1 MAYTNKDTVQNYL
14 AINIDACFDD
24 YIDLLIAAAKRY
36 IDNYTGTEFESSDD
50 TYRLYDGSGTN
61 TILTDD
67 FTSITKIEL
76 LDSDRDVDTTLNN
89 ADDWYLYP
97 ENKTTKNKIILDTDA
112 DFVHFHMGHQNIKV
126 YGSFAAATTVPADIQ
141 MAATKIV
148 ASFLSRAMQGGAGN
162 IKSEKLFEYTVSFG
176 DIKDEPDFIDAME
189 ILKLYAYIPI
199 V

>member
-1 MAYTNKDTVQNYL
+1 MAYTNRDTIQNYL
-14 AINIDACFDD
+14 AINIDSCFDD
-24 YIDLLIAAAKRY
+24 YIDILIAAAKRY
-36 IDNYTGTEFESSDD
+36 IDNYTGTEFESSED
-50 TYRLYDGSGTN
+50 TYRLYDGSDTD

-76 LDSDRDVDTTLNN
+76 LNSDRDVDTTLNN

-97 ENKTTKNKIILDTDA
+97 ENKTTKNKIVLDTDA
-112 DFVHFHMGHQNIKV
+112 DFVIFYKGHQNIKV
-126 YGSFAAATTVPADIQ
+126 YGNFAAATTVPADIK

-148 ASFLSRAMQGGAGN
+148 SSFLSQAMQGGAGK
-162 IKSEKLFEYTVSFG
+162 IKSEKLAAYSVSFG
-176 DIKDEPDFIDAME
+176 DVKDEPDFVDAME